1 MEWLIAFNASLILI
15 FSPQTANS
23 LLCSAFCYVSVSNV
37 TMNNGCRLRLSATQG
52 MTINRIINRVSP
64 GYHYTTYGHN
74 RCLLCNNIITLL
86 ILNQIKLLAES
97 DFYTRERDKKFSSL
111 CSEKCVI
118 VDPWDPLLILQTR
131 ALSLSPPLL
140 LSLCFRFNFKCAGS
154 QPRASSD
161 TRQPGADNKEMVSYF
176 TSFNFLAVLVSEY
189 VWVDTL
195 MKSFTCSYIL
205 FIASPRSRAIDSPWS
220 YSINN
225 I

>member
-1 MEWLIAFNASLILI
+1 MIG
-15 FSPQTANS
+15 NS
-23 LLCSAFCYVSVSNV
+23 LLFSGFCCVSVSNV

-74 RCLLCNNIITLL
+74 RCLLGNNIITLL

-97 DFYTRERDKKFSSL
+97 DFYTRKRGRDKKFSSL

-154 QPRASSD
+154 QPCAYSD
-161 TRQPGADNKEMVSYF
+161 TGRPGQGADNKEMVSYF
-176 TSFNFLAVLVSEY
+176 TSFNFLTVLVSE
-189 VWVDTL
+189 
-195 MKSFTCSYIL
+195 
-205 FIASPRSRAIDSPWS
+205 
-220 YSINN
+220 
-225 I
+225 